1 MALLLIVI
9 ALSAISQVSASDLNE
24 TSHDED
30 KLAID
35 DVDTLTTTYSPKNF
49 TDLETTINNADD
61 GDIIELNGTYEF
73 KKVITIKKS
82 INIVGLGEGAT
93 IKYNDFAIQ
102 KLGYFIVDSSA
113 SNVLISNLKFT
124 GQITGDSGAI
134 NWEGS
139 NGNLT
144 NCEFN
149 KITITNGAVLYVTGA
164 NSNIINCTFEE
175 NIVGKGTV
183 NLQGD
188 GSVIKNC
195 KFNANE
201 ARGEDSAGAAIL
213 LRAENCL
220 VDNSTFTNNL
230 CNAYGG
236 AIAAYNKNNRIINS
250 TFKNNHVK
258 GNSTKYGGGA
268 IYSACVGLNVNNCTF
283 EANNAKG
290 ASGGAIF
297 LGEPS
302 SVEKSFFKDDQA
314 LFGNHIF
321 VDSTVYAISNNY
333 IVLAFKETKEEAI
346 YGVNN
351 LTYDTNT
358 FEITKRDSKV
368 EFSAGMVFEY
378 ASSGSIHVIVDG
390 GSVSAKNIQVLDH
403 PEAKIVFANNVLTV
417 SGLAVGKYTLRVR
430 TTPDEDHYSVD
441 KDLSI
446 TVNKATAVIKA
457 SSITVALKKGSLWT
471 IKLVDSKTGN
481 PIGNMMLTLK
491 VFTGKTYK
499 IVTVATNFKGEAS
512 YQTKGLTK
520 GIHRVIVSGSHA
532 GYNFNTLTS
541 TIKVIK
547 PKKLTFRINKNVA
560 KDGSSL
566 SITTLYKKKP
576 INGVKLKLLVYNG
589 KKVSKTVSLKSK
601 TIGKYKGVSGW
612 GTNKITVG
620 SHKVVLMPADIKYT
634 GSKNIK
640 LTLKKSAKKYV
651 AWETII

>member
-9 ALSAISQVSASDLNE
+9 AMSAISQVSASDLNE

-49 TDLETTINNADD
+49 TDLETTINNAND

-82 INIVGLGEGAT
+82 IHIVGLGEGAT

-124 GQITGDSGAI
+124 GQITGNSGAI
-134 NWEGS
+134 NWAGS

-149 KITITNGAVLYVTGA
+149 KITINNGAALYVTGA
-164 NSNIINCTFEE
+164 NSNIVNCTFEE

-195 KFNANE
+195 KFNAND

-213 LRAENCL
+213 LIANNCL
-220 VDNSTFTNNL
+220 VDNSTFTSNL

-250 TFKNNHVK
+250 TFRNNHVK

-268 IYSACVGLNVNNCTF
+268 IYSACDGLNINNCTF
-283 EANNAKG
+283 EGNDAQG

-297 LGEPS
+297 LGEYNR
-302 SVEKSFFKDDQA
+302 VENSFFKDNQA
-314 LFGNHIF
+314 LIGNDIYAN
-321 VDSTVYAISNNY
+321 STAYVFFNH
-333 IVLAFKETKEEAI
+333 IVLAFNEKENEAI
-346 YGVNN
+346 YGSA
-351 LTYDTNT
+351 LTTLNNT
-358 FEITKRDSKV
+358 FEITKIDSKV

-390 GSVSAKNIQVLDH
+390 GSVSAKNIQVLGH

-430 TTPDEDHYSVD
+430 TTPDENHYAVD

-457 SSITVALKKGSLWT
+457 SSVTVALKKGSLWT

-481 PIGNMMLTLK
+481 PISNMMLTLK
-491 VFTGKTYK
+491 VFTGKNYK
-499 IVTVATNFKGEAS
+499 IVTVTTNFKGEAS

-547 PKKLTFRINKNVA
+547 PKKLTFKINKNVA

-576 INGVKLKLLVYNG
+576 INGVKLTLLVYNG
-589 KKVSKTVSLKSK
+589 KKVSKTISLKSK